1 MKPEE
6 REKIL
11 ATLKKNIDLFAW
23 HPSDMPGI
31 DETII
36 THKLSIS
43 PETKPVSQRKRKVG
57 EERREAINEEVT
69 KLKEAGFIEE
79 IKYPSWLANVVMVKK
94 ANGKWRMCVDFTDL
108 NKACPKDPYPLPNI
122 DRLIDGASGY
132 KMLSFMDAY
141 SGYNQ
146 IKMNPSDAPHTAF
159 MTNTCNYFYNVMPFG
174 LKNAGATYQRL
185 MDRVFSEQ
193 IGKNLE
199 VYIDDMVVKTA
210 EEGEHDQDLGD
221 ILASVRKYNMRL
233 NPAKCSFGVQ
243 SGKFLGFMLTNRG
256 IEANPDKC
264 QAIIDMRSPTSVKEV
279 QQLTGRIAALSRFL
293 SCAGEK
299 AFHFFSTLRKSERFV
314 WSTQC
319 EEAFQKLKTFLASPP
334 ILTRPEKGNTLYL
347 YLAVS
352 DKALSSALV
361 QEIKGE
367 EKPIYF
373 VSRTFKG
380 AEAKYQKIEKLS
392 LAVIVTARKL
402 RQYFQSHK
410 IVVKT
415 DYPIK
420 NVLRKPDLAGRMVA
434 WSVEL
439 SEFDVTFSPRGAIKS
454 QILADFLLELTTPA
468 EENSEQP
475 WTLSVDGASN
485 IKGSGAGVVLEGPD
499 GVLIEQSL
507 RFAFKAS
514 NNQAEYEALIA
525 GMKLARE
532 MDITDLKA
540 KSDSQLVTNQVSGEF
555 QAKDPQLIKYLEKV
569 RSLASLF
576 RSFELIYVPREQNAR
591 ADLLSKLAS
600 TKKPGSNRT
609 FIQETIANPSI
620 TTEEVMM
627 IIEAEDWRAP
637 IIRYL
642 QEDVLPA
649 AKEEAYKL
657 KRAAAWYSMLGD
669 KLYKRGFSGPIM
681 LCVSQEEA
689 KGILEE
695 IHEGSCGSHIG
706 ARALAGKILRAGFYW
721 PEVHS
726 DAARYVKT
734 CDKCQRFANL
744 HYAPGEPLKSVLS
757 PWPFFMWGTD
767 ILGPFPASTGQ
778 VKWIIVAID
787 YFTKWIEAEALSNI
801 SADQVKKFYW
811 RKIICRFGLPKY
823 IVSDN
828 GTQFASEKVV
838 EFCKGKGIQN
848 TFISVEHPQA
858 NGQAES
864 ANKVILKAIKR
875 RITSKGEGWV
885 AHLLPIL
892 WSYHTTPQSSTGE
905 APFTMVY
912 GTDAMIPAE
921 INPPSWRRDTLTLEE
936 NSEALEENLDLI
948 QELRDK
954 AHFREFVSKQ
964 RAARR
969 YNTRVIPRRFREG
982 DLVLKRP
989 MGKDKGGKLAAN
1001 WEGPFRVNEVFEG
1014 GAYRLETM
1022 EGEILHRTWNV
1033 ANLRFYYS

>member
-1 MKPEE
+1 
-6 REKIL
+6 
-11 ATLKKNIDLFAW
+11 
-23 HPSDMPGI
+23 
-31 DETII
+31 
-36 THKLSIS
+36 
-43 PETKPVSQRKRKVG
+43 
-57 EERREAINEEVT
+57 
-69 KLKEAGFIEE
+69 
-79 IKYPSWLANVVMVKK
+79 
-94 ANGKWRMCVDFTDL
+94 
-108 NKACPKDPYPLPNI
+108 
-122 DRLIDGASGY
+122 
-132 KMLSFMDAY
+132 
-141 SGYNQ
+141 
-146 IKMNPSDAPHTAF
+146 
-159 MTNTCNYFYNVMPFG
+159 
-174 LKNAGATYQRL
+174 
-185 MDRVFSEQ
+185 
-193 IGKNLE
+193 
-199 VYIDDMVVKTA
+199 
-210 EEGEHDQDLGD
+210 
-221 ILASVRKYNMRL
+221 
-233 NPAKCSFGVQ
+233 
-243 SGKFLGFMLTNRG
+243 MLTNRG
-256 IEANPDKC
+256 IEANLDKC
-264 QAIIDMRSPTSVKEV
+264 QAIIDMRSPTSIKEV
-279 QQLTGRIAALSRFL
+279 QQLTGRIAALSSFPR
-293 SCAGEK
+293 
-299 AFHFFSTLRKSERFV
+299 
-314 WSTQC
+314 
-319 EEAFQKLKTFLASPP
+319 LASPP
-334 ILTRPEKGNTLYL
+334 ILTRPEKDNTLYL

-410 IVVKT
+410 IMVKT

-439 SEFDVTFSPRGAIKS
+439 SEFDITFSPRGAIKS
-454 QILADFLLELTTPA
+454 QILADFVLELTTPA
-468 EENSEQP
+468 EESTEQP

-485 IKGSGAGVVLEGPD
+485 IRGSGAGIVLEGPD

-514 NNQAEYEALIA
+514 NNQAEYEALLA
-525 GMKLARE
+525 GMKLAKE

-555 QAKDPQLIKYLEKV
+555 QAKDPQLVKYLEKV
-569 RSLASLF
+569 RNLANHF
-576 RSFELIYVPREQNAR
+576 KSFELVYVPREQNAR
-591 ADLLSKLAS
+591 ADLLPKLAS
-600 TKKPGSNRT
+600 TKKPGSSRT
-609 FIQETIANPSI
+609 FIQEAIANPSI
-620 TTEEVMM
+620 TEEAAMM
-627 IIEAEDWRAP
+627 VIEAEDWRSS

-642 QEDVLPA
+642 QKDELPV
-649 AKEEAYKL
+649 AKEEAHKL

-669 KLYKRGFSGPIM
+669 KLYKRGFSGPIL

-706 ARALAGKILRAGFYW
+706 ARALAGKILRAG
-721 PEVHS
+721 
-726 DAARYVKT
+726 
-734 CDKCQRFANL
+734 
-744 HYAPGEPLKSVLS
+744 
-757 PWPFFMWGTD
+757 
-767 ILGPFPASTGQ
+767 PFPASAGQ
-778 VKWIIVAID
+778 AKWIIVAID

-838 EFCKGKGIQN
+838 QFCKRK
-848 TFISVEHPQA
+848 
-858 NGQAES
+858 
-864 ANKVILKAIKR
+864 
-875 RITSKGEGWV
+875 
-885 AHLLPIL
+885 
-892 WSYHTTPQSSTGE
+892 GE
-905 APFTMVY
+905 APFTIVY

-936 NSEALEENLDLI
+936 NSGALEENLDLI

-969 YNTRVIPRRFREG
+969 YNTRVIARRFKEG

-1001 WEGPFRVNEVFEG
+1001 WEGPFRINEAFEG
-1014 GAYRLETM
+1014 GAYRLEIM
-1022 EGEILHRTWNV
+1022 EGEVLHRTWNV

>member
-1 MKPEE
+1 
-6 REKIL
+6 
-11 ATLKKNIDLFAW
+11 
-23 HPSDMPGI
+23 
-31 DETII
+31 
-36 THKLSIS
+36 
-43 PETKPVSQRKRKVG
+43 
-57 EERREAINEEVT
+57 
-69 KLKEAGFIEE
+69 
-79 IKYPSWLANVVMVKK
+79 
-94 ANGKWRMCVDFTDL
+94 
-108 NKACPKDPYPLPNI
+108 
-122 DRLIDGASGY
+122 
-132 KMLSFMDAY
+132 
-141 SGYNQ
+141 
-146 IKMNPSDAPHTAF
+146 
-159 MTNTCNYFYNVMPFG
+159 
-174 LKNAGATYQRL
+174 
-185 MDRVFSEQ
+185 
-193 IGKNLE
+193 
-199 VYIDDMVVKTA
+199 MVVKTT
-210 EEGEHDQDLGD
+210 ETGEHDQDLSD
-221 ILASVRKYNMRL
+221 ILASVMKYNMRL
-233 NPAKCSFGVQ
+233 NPTKCSFGVQ

-264 QAIIDMRSPTSVKEV
+264 QAIIDMRSPISVKEV
-279 QQLTGRIAALSRFL
+279 QQLTGRISALSRFL

-319 EEAFQKLKTFLASPP
+319 EEAFQNLKTFLVSPP
-334 ILTRPEKGNTLYL
+334 ILTRLEKGNTLYL

-420 NVLRKPDLAGRMVA
+420 NVLRKPDLAERMVA

-439 SEFDVTFSPRGAIKS
+439 SEFDITFSPRVAIKS
-454 QILADFLLELTTPA
+454 QILADFLLELTTPP
-468 EENSEQP
+468 EESKEQP

-485 IKGSGAGVVLEGPD
+485 VRGSGAGVVLEGPD

-514 NNQAEYEALIA
+514 NNQAEYEALLA
-525 GMKLARE
+525 GMKLAKE
-532 MDITDLKA
+532 MDIADLKA

-555 QAKDPQLIKYLEKV
+555 QAKDPQLIKYLE
-569 RSLASLF
+569 R
-576 RSFELIYVPREQNAR
+576 NAR

-609 FIQETIANPSI
+609 LIQETIANPSI
-620 TTEEVMM
+620 TEEPIMM
-627 IIEAEDWRAP
+627 IIESEDWRAP
-637 IIRYL
+637 IMRYL
-642 QEDVLPA
+642 QKDELPTA
-649 AKEEAYKL
+649 REEAYKV
-657 KRAAAWYSMLGD
+657 KKMSAWYSMLGD
-669 KLYKRGFSGPIM
+669 KLYKRGFSGPLM

-695 IHEGSCGSHIG
+695 IHEGSYGSHIG

-721 PEVHS
+721 PEVHR
-726 DAARYVKT
+726 DATRYVQT

-744 HYAPGEPLKSVLS
+744 HYAPREPLKSVLS
-757 PWPFFMWGTD
+757 PWPFFMWGAD

-778 VKWIIVAID
+778 AK
-787 YFTKWIEAEALSNI
+787 
-801 SADQVKKFYW
+801 
-811 RKIICRFGLPKY
+811 FGLPKY

-828 GTQFASEKVV
+828 GTQFASEKVIQ
-838 EFCKGKGIQN
+838 FCKDKGIQN

-864 ANKVILKAIKR
+864 ANKVILRAIKR
-875 RITSKGEGWV
+875 RITSKGEGWA

-905 APFTMVY
+905 APITMVY

-921 INPPSWRRDTLTLEE
+921 INPPSWHRDTLTLQE
-936 NSEALEENLDLI
+936 NSEALQENLDLV
-948 QELRDK
+948 QELRDNS
-954 AHFREFVSKQ
+954 HFREFVSKQ

-969 YNTRVIPRRFREG
+969 YNTRVIARRFKEG

-1001 WEGPFRVNEVFEG
+1001 WEGPFRINEAFEG
-1014 GAYRLETM
+1014 GANRLETM
-1022 EGEILHRTWNV
+1022 EGEVLHRTWNV